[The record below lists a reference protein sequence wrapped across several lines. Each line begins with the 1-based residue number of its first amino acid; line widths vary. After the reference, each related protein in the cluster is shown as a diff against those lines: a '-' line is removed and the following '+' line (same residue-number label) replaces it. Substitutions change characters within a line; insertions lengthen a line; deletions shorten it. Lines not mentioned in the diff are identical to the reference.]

1 MASQSPLLRRNFKEV
16 VLLAEEL
23 SYSFHLG
30 SDKNK
35 SKVAKKIAK
44 GNTSGTT
51 SLSNNAIQN
60 ANDLSGVNKHN
71 LRDYDNEKEL
81 IRTIYGTDNIVN
93 NVKNLYLEEFEQSRI
108 EYNNKQTRNDRKI
121 DNYFEKVCASQND
134 IACEIIIELVDMD
147 FWSDK
152 DDEYRFKMVDVFAE
166 QISDLNTIVPS
177 FKIANATIHFDES
190 SPHLHIVGV
199 PVIENCSRGMKR
211 QVGKT
216 KLFTKESLAEM
227 QDKMRTCCIKSY
239 NRIYNDEMRL
249 KEKQKGRNKD
259 INSRNMQD
267 YKIIKQNYEKHNLK
281 LKKANEQTEK
291 VYKSSNNIRN
301 MLNTLK
307 PNFISKNNSVISN
320 EDINKIK
327 DFINEVQETTQTMTS
342 VNDLNIVIK
351 EFENSYSKIEKE
363 NNSLKYQLD
372 KKDDEIKYLKS
383 EITTKDKIINKLQ
396 AEKEKIKRELQKF
409 KDFWHRL
416 MTRFHNKISFD
427 KDEQYKYVS
436 EDLHKAGVFSDDD
449 FEIATNAFR
458 KVKPK
463 EEITEKEQKKENK
476 DRWVIKNKI

>member
-1 MASQSPLLRRNFKEV
+1 M
-16 VLLAEEL
+16 AEEL

-35 SKVAKKIAK
+35 SKVAKKVAK
-44 GNTSGTT
+44 RNTSGTT

-93 NVKNLYLEEFEQSRI
+93 DVYNLYIKEFEQARI

-134 IACEIIIELVDMD
+134 IACEIIIELGDMD

-152 DDEYRFKMVDVFAE
+152 DDEYRLKMVDVFTE
-166 QISDLNTIVPS
+166 QITDLNTIVPS
-177 FKIANATIHFDES
+177 FKIANATIHFDEC

-199 PVIENCSRGMKR
+199 PVIENCNRGMKK

-216 KLFTKESLAEM
+216 KLFTKESLAEI
-227 QDKMRTCCIKSY
+227 QDKMRMACIKSY

-249 KEKQKGRNKD
+249 KEKQKGRNFD
-259 INSRNMQD
+259 INVKDMDS
-267 YKIIKQNYEKHNLK
+267 YKKFANNYEKHNLR

-291 VYKSSNNIRN
+291 VYKSSNNIKN
-301 MLNTLK
+301 IITDLK
-307 PNFISKNNSVISN
+307 PAFMNKNNSVISN
-320 EDINKIK
+320 EDINEIK
-327 DFINEVQETTQTMTS
+327 DFIDEVQETTKTMTS
-342 VNDLNIVIK
+342 VNNLNIVIK
-351 EFENSYSKIEKE
+351 EFESSYTKIEKE
-363 NNSLKYQLD
+363 NNSLKYQLE
-372 KKDDEIKYLKS
+372 KKDNEIKYLKG
-383 EITTKDKIINKLQ
+383 EISTKDKIINKLQ
-396 AEKEKIKRELQKF
+396 AEKEKIKDSLQKF
-409 KDFWHRL
+409 KNFWYGI
-416 MTRFHNKISFD
+416 MNRFHNKITFD

-449 FEIATNAFR
+449 FEIATNPLR

-463 EEITEKEQKKENK
+463 EELIEKEQKNK
-476 DRWVIKNKI
+476 KSDRWKIKK

>member
-1 MASQSPLLRRNFKEV
+1 M
-16 VLLAEEL
+16 AEEL

-35 SKVAKKIAK
+35 SKVAKKVAK
-44 GNTSGTT
+44 GNTSGAT

-71 LRDYDNEKEL
+71 LRDYDNKKEL

-93 NVKNLYLEEFEQSRI
+93 DVHNLYIEEFEQARI

-121 DNYFEKVCASQND
+121 DNYFDKVCASQND
-134 IACEIIIELVDMD
+134 IACEIIIELGDMD
-147 FWSDK
+147 FWKDK

-166 QISDLNTIVPS
+166 QITDLNTIVPS

-199 PVIENCSRGMKR
+199 PVIENCNRGMKK

-216 KLFTKESLAEM
+216 KLFTKETLAEI
-227 QDKMRTCCIKSY
+227 QDKMRIACIKSY
-239 NRIYNDEMRL
+239 NRIYSDEMRL

-259 INSRNMQD
+259 INARDMQD

-281 LKKANEQTEK
+281 LKKANEQTDK
-291 VYKSSNNIRN
+291 VYKSSNSIRD

-327 DFINEVQETTQTMTS
+327 DFIDEVQETTQAMTS
-342 VNDLNIVIK
+342 VNDLNIIIK
-351 EFENSYSKIEKE
+351 EFESSYAEIEKE
-363 NNSLKYQLD
+363 NDSLKYQLEQKD
-372 KKDDEIKYLKS
+372 KEIKYFKNELS
-383 EITTKDKIINKLQ
+383 AKDKIINKLQ
-396 AEKEKIKRELQKF
+396 TEKEKIKDSLQKF
-409 KDFWHRL
+409 KNFWYSI
-416 MTRFHNKISFD
+416 MNRFHSKITFD

-436 EDLHKAGVFSDDD
+436 EDLHKAGVFTDDD
-449 FEIATNAFR
+449 FEITTNVYR

-463 EEITEKEQKKENK
+463 EEITEKEQKNK
-476 DRWVIKNKI
+476 KSDRWIIRK

>member
-1 MASQSPLLRRNFKEV
+1 M
-16 VLLAEEL
+16 AEEL

-35 SKVAKKIAK
+35 SKVAKKVAK
-44 GNTSGTT
+44 GNTYGTT

-93 NVKNLYLEEFEQSRI
+93 DVKNLYLEEFEQARI

-134 IACEIIIELVDMD
+134 IACEIIIELGYMD
-147 FWSDK
+147 FWKDK

-166 QISDLNTIVPS
+166 QIADLNAIVPS
-177 FKIANATIHFDES
+177 FKLANATIHFDES
-190 SPHLHIVGV
+190 FPHLHIIGV
-199 PVIENCSRGMKR
+199 PVIENCSRGMRK

-216 KLFTKESLAEM
+216 KLFTKESFAEI

-239 NRIYNDEMRL
+239 NKIYNDEIRL

-259 INSRNMQD
+259 INTRDMQD

-291 VYKSSNNIRN
+291 VYKSSNSIRDI
-301 MLNTLK
+301 LNTLK

-327 DFINEVQETTQTMTS
+327 DFIDEVQETTQAMTS
-342 VNDLNIVIK
+342 VNDLNIIIK
-351 EFENSYSKIEKE
+351 EFESSYAEIEKE
-363 NNSLKYQLD
+363 NDSLKYQLEQ
-372 KKDDEIKYLKS
+372 KDNEIKYLKG
-383 EITTKDKIINKLQ
+383 EISTKDIIINKLQ
-396 AEKEKIKRELQKF
+396 AEKEKIKDSLQKF
-409 KDFWHRL
+409 KNFWYGI
-416 MTRFHNKISFD
+416 MNRFHSKIAFD
-427 KDEQYKYVS
+427 KDKQYKYVS
-436 EDLHKAGVFSDDD
+436 EDLHKAGIFSDDD
-449 FEIATNAFR
+449 FEIATNPFK

-463 EEITEKEQKKENK
+463 E
-476 DRWVIKNKI
+476 

>member
-1 MASQSPLLRRNFKEV
+1 M
-16 VLLAEEL
+16 AEEL

-35 SKVAKKIAK
+35 SKIAKKVAK

-81 IRTIYGTDNIVN
+81 IRTIYGTNNIVSD
-93 NVKNLYLEEFEQSRI
+93 VKNLYLEEFEQARI

-134 IACEIIIELVDMD
+134 IACEIIIELGDMD
-147 FWSDK
+147 FWQDK
-152 DDEYRFKMVDVFAE
+152 DDEYRFKMVDVFTE
-166 QISDLNTIVPS
+166 QIADLNTIVPT
-177 FKIANATIHFDES
+177 FKLANATIHFDES

-199 PVIENCSRGMKR
+199 PVIENCNRGMKK

-216 KLFTKESLAEM
+216 KLFTKESLAEI
-227 QDKMRTCCIKSY
+227 QDKMRTYCIKSY

-249 KEKQKGRNKD
+249 KEKQKGRNFD
-259 INSRNMQD
+259 INVKDMDS
-267 YKIIKQNYEKHNLK
+267 YKKFADNYEKHNLR

-301 MLNTLK
+301 IITDLK
-307 PNFISKNNSVISN
+307 PAFMNKNNSVISN

-327 DFINEVQETTQTMTS
+327 DYIEEVQETAKTMTS
-342 VNDLNIVIK
+342 INDLNIVIK
-351 EFENSYSKIEKE
+351 EFESSYDKIEKE
-363 NNSLKYQLD
+363 NDSLKYQLN
-372 KKDDEIKYLKS
+372 KKDNEIKYLKD
-383 EITTKDKIINKLQ
+383 EISTKDKIINKLQ
-396 AEKEKIKRELQKF
+396 AEKEKIKYSLQKF
-409 KDFWHRL
+409 KNFWYSI

-436 EDLHKAGVFSDDD
+436 EDLHKAGIFSDDD
-449 FEIATNAFR
+449 FEIAINPLR

-463 EEITEKEQKKENK
+463 EEIQEKEQKKNDS
-476 DRWVIKNKI
+476 DRWKIRK